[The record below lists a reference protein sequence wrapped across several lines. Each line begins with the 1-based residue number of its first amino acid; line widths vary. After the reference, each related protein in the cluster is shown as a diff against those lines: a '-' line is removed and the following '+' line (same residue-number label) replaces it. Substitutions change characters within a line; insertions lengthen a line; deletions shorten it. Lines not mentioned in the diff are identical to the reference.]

1 MNKLE
6 IIDRERNTID
16 TREVA
21 EMMGMKHYKILEK
34 LEGTKDGKTKGIMPV
49 LTAHDFVV
57 SDYFIES
64 TYTDVSGKKNK
75 CYLCT
80 KMGCEF
86 LANKFTGE
94 KGILFTA
101 HYVKRFNEME
111 KKLSSADEKKM
122 LLVSMIEDGVDPS
135 EIARYTA
142 LIKDSFDGE
151 NMIITCGQVVDELKI
166 EGLTTTIFNKWL
178 EHMGLGEYTRFPG
191 EKKKV
196 FQPNEEYIKMFVK
209 DGMAVTGKTFK
220 RDKIKCVYTTKL
232 VNTIKSNYMDNLR
245 QFVKVAVIYQ

>member
-1 MNKLE
+1 MNKLAL
-6 IIDRERNTID
+6 IDKERNTID

-21 EMMGMKHYKILEK
+21 DMMGMKHYKILEK
-34 LEGTKDGKTKGIMPV
+34 LEGTKDGKTKGIIPV
-49 LTAHDFVV
+49 LNAHDFVV
-57 SDYFIES
+57 VDYFMES
-64 TYTDVSGKKNK
+64 TYVDVKGETRK

-122 LLVSMIEDGVDPS
+122 LLVSMIENGVDPS

-142 LIKDSFDGE
+142 LVKDSFDGE
-151 NMIITCGQVVDELKI
+151 NMIITCGQVVDALNI

-178 EHMGLGEYTRFPG
+178 EYMGLGEYVRFEG

-196 FQPNEEYIKMFVK
+196 FQPNDEYIKMFVK
-209 DGMAVTGKTFK
+209 DGMAVTGTTFK
-220 RDKIKCVYTTKL
+220 RDKVKCVYTTKL
-232 VNTIKSNYMDNLR
+232 VNTIKENYIDNLR
-245 QFVKVAVIYQ
+245 QYVKIATIY

>member
-1 MNKLE
+1 MNKLAM
-6 IIDRERNTID
+6 IDRERNTID

-21 EMMGMKHYKILEK
+21 EMMGIEHKLILRK
-34 LEGTKDGKTKGIMPV
+34 LEGTKDGKTKGIIPILNENNFV
-49 LTAHDFVV
+49 LV
-57 SDYFIES
+57 DYFIES
-64 TYTDVSGKKNK
+64 TYVDLKGETRK

-191 EKKKV
+191 
-196 FQPNEEYIKMFVK
+196 
-209 DGMAVTGKTFK
+209 
-220 RDKIKCVYTTKL
+220 
-232 VNTIKSNYMDNLR
+232 
-245 QFVKVAVIYQ
+245 